1 MLFKLS
7 LYIGEFKQTFWH
19 LIFKT
24 NGKIQE
30 LKKSTRNEIGMT
42 LCAHIKTDM
51 TFSIFIQCPVPAI
64 LMLKMLSWSS
74 KVGASIFYN
83 TVPAGFCNLG

>member
-7 LYIGEFKQTFWH
+7 LYIGEFKHTFWH

-24 NGKIQE
+24 VGKIQE
-30 LKKSTRNEIGMT
+30 IKKRTRNDIGMT

-51 TFSIFIQCPVPAI
+51 TFSIFIQCP
-64 LMLKMLSWSS
+64 
-74 KVGASIFYN
+74 GASHSYVKNVKLGLKSWCFY
-83 TVPAGFCNLG
+83 FL